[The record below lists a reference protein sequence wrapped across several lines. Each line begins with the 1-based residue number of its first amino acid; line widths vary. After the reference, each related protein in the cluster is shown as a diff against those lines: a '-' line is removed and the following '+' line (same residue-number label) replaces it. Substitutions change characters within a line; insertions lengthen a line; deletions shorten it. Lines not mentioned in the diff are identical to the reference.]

1 MEYVKIPY
9 QDRKGYYRNYV
20 PDFFVKLKDDSICI
34 VETKGAEYIDDPLK
48 RSTLENKVK
57 KINEMQGIIKFFK
70 EASDTFAHLSRQME

>member
-9 QDRKGYYRNYV
+9 QDSKGYRSNYV

-48 RSTLENKVK
+48 EVL
-57 KINEMQGIIKFFK
+57 
-70 EASDTFAHLSRQME
+70 